1 MIKFTNT
8 HVTGMDTAIRSM
20 RMPLQSFNKSDSHW
34 DGFFNEYV
42 DEYPFTIGPNDLDLA
57 HRLLSNNDA
66 DSKFLRS
73 IQVYTE
79 ITAPMYFLAEFDT
92 YKIGTVRNSS
102 SLQHTGAKRD
112 YHINDFS
119 IDDLQFTNDSEYEI
133 VRDTWGHVLDTINF
147 LRKKYKET
155 NDYRYFRL
163 MRQLMPSGYEYF
175 ISWTA
180 NYQVLRTMYFQRVV
194 HKHRLTEWSEDF
206 KEFVE
211 SLPYA
216 RDLITYQPNNKE
228 EQSNG

>member
-1 MIKFTNT
+1 MIKFANT

-34 DGFFNEYV
+34 DGFFSDYV

-112 YHINDFS
+112 YYINDFS
-119 IDDLQFTNDSEYEI
+119 IDDMQFTNDSEYEI

-163 MRQLMPSGYEYF
+163 MRQLIPSGYEYF

-194 HKHRLTEWSEDF
+194 QKHRLTEWSEDF

-216 RDLITYQPNNKE
+216 RDLITYQPNKIKE
-228 EQSNG
+228 E